1 MQKIGKI
8 CLIAGCLLIAGSLA
22 LFLSVRIGT
31 AQAQKQ
37 NTQMVQTIHGMLP
50 PMQPGITDQFSNMSM
65 PVLEIDGEDYAGLIE
80 IPALGL
86 TLPLADKW
94 DKRTAMKHPCRFD
107 GTVYDSTLIVGGAD
121 RPGQFAGFD
130 MIQPGS
136 IVTVTDMTGWTF
148 EYVIYRIDRS
158 STASETVLKAGDADL
173 TLFVR
178 NTYGLDYILLRCVS
192 SQ

>member
-50 PMQPGITDQFSNMSM
+50 PMQPGITDQFTNMSM
-65 PVLEIDGEDYAGLIE
+65 PTLEIDGEDYTGLIE
-80 IPALGL
+80 IPALGV

-94 DKRTAMKHPCRFD
+94 DKRTAMKHPCRFA

-136 IVTVTDMTGWTF
+136 TVTVTDMTGWTF
-148 EYVIYRIDRS
+148 DYVIHRIDRS
-158 STASETVLKAGDADL
+158 SAVSEEVLKAGNADL

-178 NTYGLDYILLRCVS
+178 NAYGLDYILLRCVAS
-192 SQ
+192 K